1 MEYAVSLFWIGIEL
15 LSLYFLSRSFLV
27 EYTGRKKSF
36 LFFTLCWIVVFTV
49 NILKI
54 PVLEQYGFLRKLLSL
69 GSCALVLFFC
79 FRPKWYENLLLV
91 SLFFFMLAAIDTAMV
106 FVASFPLGL
115 SVSELFW
122 KKWLYVMVVTVGKCL
137 ILLLFFLLE
146 QHRNRQTLQ
155 RIPGKS
161 ILRMTVFPV
170 ASVLML
176 YFIYENYKTQEDLSA
191 STVIFTLVLVVA
203 NAAVLVTL
211 RNMERNAR
219 TEQELALL
227 HQSMALQRDN
237 IHSLEQSY
245 RAQRSA
251 THEYNHQLQ
260 TLSDLLERE
269 EISAAKAYL
278 SELQKKQSERIF
290 AVNTHHP
297 IVDVVLN
304 EKYRIAEE
312 KGIDVHFRVNDLS
325 SLALPTDALVVL
337 LSNLLDNAIEACE
350 KVSGERRIDCSL
362 LLEECLYLSVRNSSL
377 PVTFRKEGIAT
388 TKTPASEHG
397 FGLPAIRRILKE
409 WNAETAMQYQ
419 DGCFSFVAEIPVSC

>member
-1 MEYAVSLFWIGIEL
+1 MEYAVSLFWIAIEL
-15 LSLYFLSRSFLV
+15 LSLYFLCRSFLT
-27 EYTGRKKSF
+27 EHTGRKKTF
-36 LFFTLCWIVVFTV
+36 LFFIFCWLAVFAV
-49 NILKI
+49 NSLKI
-54 PVLEQYGFLRKLLSL
+54 PVLVQYAFLRKLLTL
-69 GSCALVLFFC
+69 GFCAVLLFFC

-91 SLFFFMLAAIDTAMV
+91 SLFYFMLAAVDTAMV
-106 FVASFPLGL
+106 FGASFALGL
-115 SVSELFW
+115 PVSELEW

-137 ILLLFFLLE
+137 TLLFCFLLE

-155 RIPGKS
+155 RIPGRS

-176 YFIYENYKTQEDLSA
+176 YFIFENSKTQEDLSV
-191 STVIFTLVLVVA
+191 STVIFTMVLVVA
-203 NAAVLVTL
+203 NAAVLVML
-211 RNMERNAR
+211 RNMERNAQ

-227 HQSMALQRDN
+227 HQSMALQREN
-237 IHSLEQSY
+237 IRSLEQSY

-251 THEYNHQLQ
+251 THEYSHQLQ

-269 EISAAKAYL
+269 ELPAAKAYL
-278 SELQKKQSERIF
+278 SELQQKQSARIF

-297 IVDVVLN
+297 VIDVVLN
-304 EKYRIAEE
+304 EKYRLAEE
-312 KGIDVHFRVNDLS
+312 KGIDIRFRVNDLS
-325 SLALPTDALVVL
+325 ALDLPTDALVVL

-350 KVSGERRIDCSL
+350 KVQGERRIDCSL
-362 LLEECLYLSVRNSSL
+362 LLEECLYLSVRNSSP

-409 WNAETAMQYQ
+409 WNAESAMQYQ
-419 DGCFSFVAEIPVSC
+419 DGFFSFVAEIPVSC